1 MKYTIK
7 KSSAIKD
14 MAKSVH
20 AYVDGR
26 RMRKSALL
34 PRKTSRKITGVR
46 TSDNTVRPF
55 KFTDVQTT
63 GVDYPSISNNS
74 DGNAYLMPSGCVDE
88 DTLPDDI
95 RAKPDK
101 IGTISVRV
109 FLVENWRLDDT
120 SLPREYGIQDL
131 PPAVVDERKKKVGG
145 HCVS

>member
-1 MKYTIK
+1 MRN
-7 KSSAIKD
+7 
-14 MAKSVH
+14 SV
-20 AYVDGR
+20 
-26 RMRKSALL
+26 LL
-34 PRKTSRKITGVR
+34 PRKTSRKVTGVR

-63 GVDYPSISNNS
+63 GVDYPSISNHS
-74 DGNAYLMPSGCVDE
+74 DGHAYLMPLGCVDE

-95 RAKPDK
+95 RVKPDK

-109 FLVENWRLDDT
+109 FLVENLRLNNT
-120 SLPREYGIQDL
+120 GLPRKYGIQDL